1 MNWDTSPSQHPKTVL
16 LALKTVLLCMLFAC
30 CSLQV
35 IAADSPLE
43 LKGTPADLAMLLT
56 NAPRFAQVTGEAEL
70 KVPADRAV
78 LTVRITTSAR
88 ELGAALRAN
97 QQVRTKFIGILSGQG
112 IPADQVKASK
122 FSSTEKYSVFS
133 DKVKSHRVNNLL
145 KVTAKSEKEFQIVAD
160 AIDNLSEATYLG
172 ADFERSD
179 KEEMKAKAIGAACD
193 NANQRKQVFEEKLG
207 LKLTVR
213 RFLDPNAA
221 VLVAPPGAPL
231 VNPNRAYGFDW
242 YLGTA
247 SGMPNYSGSVQTA
260 GTQAVAQRETE
271 ESGFGELT
279 FRSRVTVEYLVEG
292 K

>member
-1 MNWDTSPSQHPKTVL
+1 
-16 LALKTVLLCMLFAC
+16 
-30 CSLQV
+30 
-35 IAADSPLE
+35 
-43 LKGTPADLAMLLT
+43 MLLT
-56 NAPRFAQVTGEAEL
+56 NAPRFAQVTGEAKL
-70 KVPADRAV
+70 KVPADRAI
-78 LTVRITTSAR
+78 LTVKITTSAR

-97 QQVRTKFIGILSGQG
+97 QQVRSKFIGILSAQG

-145 KVTAKSEKEFQIVAD
+145 KVTARSEKEFQVVAD
-160 AIDNLSEATYLG
+160 AIDNLPEAQYLG

-213 RFLDPNAA
+213 RFLDPNAF
-221 VLVAPPGAPL
+221 VPVSPPGTPL
-231 VNPNRAYGFDW
+231 VSGNRAYGFDW
-242 YLGTA
+242 YLGNTLA
-247 SGMPNYSGSVQTA
+247 GIPNYVGSVQPHA
-260 GTQAVAQRETE
+260 EAQRETE

-292 K
+292 R